1 MTPNELLITLD
12 RLLEDAKTGVLTTL
26 GPDGRPR
33 LRWMTP
39 RRIKGRPRCLYTVS
53 EAHAEKVAEI
63 QADPRVAWLVQP
75 SSLREVLTF
84 DGRATVIDDPSL
96 LQEFLEAV
104 GKDLFMVWHLH
115 PAPTRPH
122 FVVIETELDR
132 GTRLDARTGEI
143 QSVTFG

>member
-1 MTPNELLITLD
+1 MTPNELLHSLD

-33 LRWMTP
+33 QRWMTP
-39 RRIKGRPRCLYTVS
+39 RRIKGRPHLYTVS
-53 EAHAEKVAEI
+53 EAHASKVAEI
-63 QADPRVAWLVQP
+63 KADPRVSWLVQP
-75 SSLREVLTF
+75 ASLREVISL
-84 DGRATVIDDPSL
+84 DGRATVEADPTL

-122 FVVIETELDR
+122 FVVIETVLER
-132 GTRLDARTGEI
+132 AARLDARTGAVDV
-143 QSVTFG
+143 VTF